1 MINRYFVCKTCGRG
15 IAAYDHPK
23 YCYVDR
29 MDTIEEVGEEGS
41 RKMGLFLGLV
51 VSLVTEDHA
60 YEFPG
65 DARYHPFTGE
75 GVVGASGRRLD
86 DFQAE
91 VMEAVRA
98 N

>member
-1 MINRYFVCKTCGRG
+1 
-15 IAAYDHPK
+15 
-23 YCYVDR
+23 
-29 MDTIEEVGEEGS
+29 MDSMEEIGEEDS

-51 VSLVTEDHA
+51 VSLTTKDYA

-65 DARYHPFTGE
+65 DALYHPFTGE
-75 GVVGASGRRLD
+75 GVEGASGRRLT

-91 VMEAVRA
+91 VMEVVRA

>member
-15 IAAYDHPK
+15 LAAYEQPSF
-23 YCYVDR
+23 CYADR
-29 MDTIEEVGEEGS
+29 MDTMEEINEDDT

-51 VSLVTEDHA
+51 VSLTTEDHA

-65 DARYHPFTGE
+65 DALYHPFTGKSVE
-75 GVVGASGRRLD
+75 DASGRRLD
-86 DFQAE
+86 HFQAE
-91 VMEAVRA
+91 VMEKVRA